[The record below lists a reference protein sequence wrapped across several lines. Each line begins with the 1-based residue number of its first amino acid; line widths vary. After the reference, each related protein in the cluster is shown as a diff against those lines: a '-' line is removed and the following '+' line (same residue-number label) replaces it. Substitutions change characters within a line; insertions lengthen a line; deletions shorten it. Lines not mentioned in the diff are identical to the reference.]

1 MTSQSQGVQQLLA
14 AEKKASEKV
23 NEARKRSFDFRSFPN
38 LGCVPFREAFPRSPE
53 MCAGCLS
60 WNAGK
65 AKRLKQA
72 KDEAQVEI
80 DKFKADKERQ
90 FKEYEAKH
98 MGSKEDI
105 ASKIEAETRQK
116 MAEMNQQVAQHKKA
130 VIEKLISLVYEIDP
144 KVHRNFRP

>member
-14 AEKKASEKV
+14 AEKRASEKV
-23 NEARKRSFDFRSFPN
+23 ADARKR
-38 LGCVPFREAFPRSPE
+38 
-53 MCAGCLS
+53 
-60 WNAGK
+60 K

-72 KDEAQVEI
+72 KDEAQLEI
-80 DKFKADKERQ
+80 DRFKAEKERQ

-116 MAEMNQQVAQHKKA
+116 MSDMNQLVAQNKKA
-130 VIEKLISLVYEIDP
+130 VIEKLLNLVYDIEP
-144 KVHRNFRP
+144 QVHRNYRP

>member
-23 NEARKRSFDFRSFPN
+23 NEARKR
-38 LGCVPFREAFPRSPE
+38 
-53 MCAGCLS
+53 
-60 WNAGK
+60 K